1 MINVIEGNDA
11 DFNNIVYGVKHP
23 GTLNFIR
30 NQIENVNH
38 AFHHLN
44 EASQRFYSN
53 VGEMFERL
61 NGSEA
66 MRRARMVKEKI
77 TGIFIPDDIR
87 YLNSIEKIQQAQPY
101 MQRFIMA
108 EPTIRRMYHNQ
119 QVDGYSHS
127 YIDAEPLLI
136 GKDHIDYRFVMDGVV
151 NTDEEGEHY
160 YTFYDPENDIHR
172 TLILD
177 EQNDILNTWEMINIS
192 LEVNEYDPTSSFGDK
207 L

>member
-30 NQIENVNH
+30 NQIENVSQ

-44 EASQRFYSN
+44 EAGQRFYSN
-53 VGEMFERL
+53 VSDMFERL

-66 MRRARMVKEKI
+66 LRRARMVKEKI
-77 TGIFIPDDIR
+77 TGVFLPDDIR
-87 YLNSIEKIQQAQPY
+87 YLNTIEKIQQAQPY

-108 EPTIRRMYHNQ
+108 QPNLRQMYHQ
-119 QVDGYSHS
+119 QRVDGFSHS
-127 YIDAEPLLI
+127 YIDAEPTLV
-136 GKDHIDYRFVMDGVV
+136 GKDHIDYRFVLDGVIQ
-151 NTDEEGEHY
+151 TDEEGEHF

-172 TLILD
+172 QLILD
-177 EQNDILNTWEMINIS
+177 EQNDILNTWDLINIC
-192 LEVNEYDPTSSFGDK
+192 LDARKYDPSSAYGDC

>member
-30 NQIENVNH
+30 NQIENVSQ

-44 EASQRFYSN
+44 EAGQRFYSN
-53 VGEMFERL
+53 VSDMFERL

-66 MRRARMVKEKI
+66 LRRARMVKEKI
-77 TGIFIPDDIR
+77 TGVFLPDDIR
-87 YLNSIEKIQQAQPY
+87 YLNTIEKIQQAQPY

-108 EPTIRRMYHNQ
+108 QPNLRQMYHQ
-119 QVDGYSHS
+119 QRVDGFSHA
-127 YIDAEPLLI
+127 YIDAEPTLV
-136 GKDHIDYRFVMDGVV
+136 GKDHIDYRFVLDGVIH
-151 NTDEEGEHY
+151 TDEEGEHF

-172 TLILD
+172 QLILD
-177 EQNDILNTWEMINIS
+177 EQNDILNTWDLINIC
-192 LEVNEYDPTSSFGDK
+192 LDARKYDPSSAYGDC

>member
-30 NQIENVNH
+30 NQIENVSQ

-44 EASQRFYSN
+44 EAGQRFYSN
-53 VGEMFERL
+53 VSDMFERL

-66 MRRARMVKEKI
+66 LRRARMVKEKI
-77 TGIFIPDDIR
+77 TGVFLPDDIR
-87 YLNSIEKIQQAQPY
+87 YLNTIEKIQQAQPY

-108 EPTIRRMYHNQ
+108 QPNLRQMYHQ
-119 QVDGYSHS
+119 QRVDGFSHA
-127 YIDAEPLLI
+127 YIDAEPTLV
-136 GKDHIDYRFVMDGVV
+136 GKDHIDYRFVVDGVIQ
-151 NTDEEGEHY
+151 TDEEGEHF

-172 TLILD
+172 QLILD
-177 EQNDILNTWEMINIS
+177 EQNDILNTWDLINIC
-192 LEVNEYDPTSSFGDK
+192 LDARKYDPSSAYGDC